1 MLALY
6 FKFNRI
12 WSVRNID
19 LFLLIL
25 LAPGL
30 LLVQWA
36 VENEGLKPNAAH
48 IEYLGFLWLFVAEGI
63 LLARLMVDSAM
74 VRRPLLE
81 PNLNAAGLS
90 FLGGSLLFFLMAN
103 VVTGKPSPGDL
114 SPARQAEVVR
124 AEEAEAAEAAEES
137 VVDVEP
143 FDSFST
149 DGPGFW
155 LLYRLPRIVTQQ
167 SIGAGVPRRMTL
179 PPSAIV
185 KSC

>member
-36 VENEGLKPNAAH
+36 EENAGVKANAASIQH
-48 IEYLGFLWLFVAEGI
+48 LGFLWLFVTEGI
-63 LLARLMVDSAM
+63 LLIRLMLDSAM

-81 PNLNAAGLS
+81 PNLNAAGLL
-90 FLGGSLLFFLMAN
+90 FMGGSLMFFLMAN
-103 VVTGKPSPGDL
+103 VVTGQPR
-114 SPARQAEVVR
+114 ARE
-124 AEEAEAAEAAEES
+124 
-137 VVDVEP
+137 
-143 FDSFST
+143 T
-149 DGPGFW
+149 D
-155 LLYRLPRIVTQQ
+155 RLR
-167 SIGAGVPRRMTL
+167 
-179 PPSAIV
+179 
-185 KSC
+185 